1 MAASPVSPIP
11 QGMHTLTPYLVCAD
25 ASAAI
30 DFYRR
35 AFGAVELNRIAGPD
49 GRLMNAMLRIGDS
62 ALMLMDENVE
72 WGALGPTLLKGT
84 SVTIHVYVEDVDAAF
99 ARAVKEGAT
108 VKMPPSD
115 MFWGDRYCALT
126 DPSGHSWSIATH
138 IKDVSTEE
146 AQAAASS
153 MGACPDTAPEQ
164 ST

>member
-1 MAASPVSPIP
+1 MANAPVRPIP
-11 QGMHTLTPYLVCAD
+11 QDMHTLTPYLICAD

-30 DFYRR
+30 DFYQR
-35 AFGAVELNRIAGPD
+35 AFGAVELSRIAGAN
-49 GRLMNAMLRIGDS
+49 GRLVNAMLRIGDS

-72 WGALGPTLLKGT
+72 WGALGPTALEGT
-84 SVTIHVYVEDVDAAF
+84 PVTIHIYVEDVDVAF

-108 VKMPPSD
+108 VKMAPAD

-146 AQAAASS
+146 AQAAAGK
-153 MGACPDTAPEQ
+153 MGEGPDVAPE
-164 ST
+164 